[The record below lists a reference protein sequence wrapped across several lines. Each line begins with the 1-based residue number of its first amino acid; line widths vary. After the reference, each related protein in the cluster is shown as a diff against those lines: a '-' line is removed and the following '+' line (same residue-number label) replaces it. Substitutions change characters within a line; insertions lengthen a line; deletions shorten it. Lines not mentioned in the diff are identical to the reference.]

1 MEEIRRAGQGHYD
14 NMSSLEKEM
23 VKQMFASHAA
33 NGEGRISRQDVFIQ
47 FANSMPTSNIA
58 SFFSMIDKDNNG
70 FLDFSEFVTL
80 HYVTH
85 SRPPCNCCKKIVNG
99 LYFCCERCWEMHV
112 RSRVEFQPYEL
123 CSECYYGKRFIH
135 EHHEF
140 LDNFMLLRSE
150 ANRHSRKK
158 EKVLEAGRFHFK
170 FLTEPELNVARK
182 LFGEMD
188 QDEDCRVHSN
198 EVIDFLIS
206 KGMPST
212 EAQKIFDNMGLM
224 QNSYLTFE
232 DLVAFWYVL
241 VNRPVCDGCRD
252 IIMGSYYTC
261 DACFYAYNDGGDT
274 NTYDLCHGCYSKNG
288 KHDAHREH
296 GIFVDN
302 TALLLHLKDQKARP
316 CQLRKKSSPE
326 TERSSLFLFFAGN
339 FSLSRIGP

>member
-1 MEEIRRAGQGHYD
+1 MIGF
-14 NMSSLEKEM
+14 SP
-23 VKQMFASHAA
+23 
-33 NGEGRISRQDVFIQ
+33 RIQ
-47 FANSMPTSNIA
+47 
-58 SFFSMIDKDNNG
+58 
-70 FLDFSEFVTL
+70 
-80 HYVTH
+80 
-85 SRPPCNCCKKIVNG
+85 
-99 LYFCCERCWEMHV
+99 
-112 RSRVEFQPYEL
+112 
-123 CSECYYGKRFIH
+123 
-135 EHHEF
+135 
-140 LDNFMLLRSE
+140 E

-188 QDEDCRVHSN
+188 QDGDCRVHSN

-212 EAQKIFDNMGLM
+212 EAQKIFDNMALM

-241 VNRPVCDGCRD
+241 VNRPVCDGCSD

-288 KHDAHREH
+288 KYDAHREH

-302 TALLLHLKDQKARP
+302 TALLLHLKDQKVSIHFK
-316 CQLRKKSSPE
+316 QY
-326 TERSSLFLFFAGN
+326 LFFLYVCV
-339 FSLSRIGP
+339 SVCYWSRVQLWPGKVSTFITLTA

>member
-1 MEEIRRAGQGHYD
+1 MEEIRRAGQAHYD

-140 LDNFMLLRSE
+140 LDNFMLLRSVRFPLILFFFFE
-150 ANRHSRKK
+150 TISLIFVFKQGLRIL
-158 EKVLEAGRFHFK
+158 VL
-170 FLTEPELNVARK
+170 LL
-182 LFGEMD
+182 
-188 QDEDCRVHSN
+188 
-198 EVIDFLIS
+198 
-206 KGMPST
+206 
-212 EAQKIFDNMGLM
+212 IFD
-224 QNSYLTFE
+224 F
-232 DLVAFWYVL
+232 F
-241 VNRPVCDGCRD
+241 
-252 IIMGSYYTC
+252 
-261 DACFYAYNDGGDT
+261 
-274 NTYDLCHGCYSKNG
+274 SK
-288 KHDAHREH
+288 D
-296 GIFVDN
+296 V
-302 TALLLHLKDQKARP
+302 
-316 CQLRKKSSPE
+316 
-326 TERSSLFLFFAGN
+326 
-339 FSLSRIGP
+339 